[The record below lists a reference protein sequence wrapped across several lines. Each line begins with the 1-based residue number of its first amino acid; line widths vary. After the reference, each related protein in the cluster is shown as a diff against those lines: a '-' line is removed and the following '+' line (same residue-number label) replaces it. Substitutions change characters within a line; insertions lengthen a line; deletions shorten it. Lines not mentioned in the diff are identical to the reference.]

1 MFTLGIR
8 YLNGWAMAA
17 ADGAHKVRAEWPP
30 HPDRVFMALA
40 AAWFETDGDGDE
52 GEALR
57 WLEALPPP
65 DIAASG
71 ATKRSPGHSYVPVN
85 DSKVGRTIPDSQA
98 LLRQEGYSKTL
109 SKLKDAGLAVVPEHR
124 SRQPR
129 GFPVAVPHDPTV
141 HLVWKDA
148 VPTTHL
154 SALERVTAKV
164 THIGHSA
171 SLVQVWVEQRRD
183 ISPTWEPTQ
192 GLATYRLRVPWRG
205 RLDGLE
211 RAYPRRPQP
220 GRWQGYGSAKKQTT
234 RTVSRSAFDP
244 SLLVFA
250 LRGKRFPLQSTLKMT
265 EALRGL
271 LMQKCADQPPPEWF
285 SGHDADGTPTV
296 KPHLAMVPL
305 PFVDAEHADGRIMG
319 LAVILPAGINQ
330 PDAGRCLERVLFAP
344 NTGLPRE
351 HRLFA
356 GRWLECGLEY
366 DTREDPPWNLDA
378 RAWTGGGR
386 GSRAWASVTP
396 AVLNR
401 HFKGPDM
408 WTQAA
413 ESLKDACRHI
423 GLPRPRDARM
433 HPVSL
438 VAGVPHAR
446 NFPRLVRK
454 RDGGSLSH
462 NHAVLEFDEP
472 VSGPVLLGAGRFR
485 GYGLFRPMDRGDNP
499 GFRMTNR

>member
-40 AAWFETDGDGDE
+40 AAWFETDMDGDE

-65 DIAASG
+65 GIAASD
-71 ATKRSPGHSYVPVN
+71 ATKRSRGHSYVPVN
-85 DSKVGRTIPDSQA
+85 DARVSKTIPDTQA
-98 LLRQEGYSKTL
+98 LLKQIGYSKKL
-109 SKLKDAGLAVVPEHR
+109 AKLKAAGLWVLPEHR
-124 SRQPR
+124 SRRPR
-129 GFPVAVPHDPTV
+129 GFPVALPHDPTV
-141 HLVWKDA
+141 HLVWKDSM
-148 VPTTHL
+148 PTTHL
-154 SALERVTAKV
+154 RALERLTAKV

-171 SLVQVWVEQRRD
+171 SLVQAWIAARD
-183 ISPTWEPTQ
+183 DITLTWEPTG
-192 GLATYRLRVPWRG
+192 GLAVHRLRVPWRG
-205 RLDGLE
+205 RLDGLA

-220 GRWQGYGSAKKQTT
+220 GRWQGYGSAKKPTS
-234 RTVSRSAFDP
+234 RSVSRSVFSP
-244 SLLVFA
+244 GLLVFP

-265 EALRGL
+265 RALRGL
-271 LMQKCADQPPPEWF
+271 LMKECPDKPPPEWF
-285 SGHDADGTPTV
+285 SGHGADGSPTV

-319 LAVILPAGINQ
+319 LAVILPVGIDES
-330 PDAGRCLERVLFAP
+330 DAGRCLEPVLFAP
-344 NTGLPRE
+344 DTGLPRE

-366 DTREDPPWNLDA
+366 DTRDRPPWNLDA
-378 RAWTGGGR
+378 RAWTGGER
-386 GSRAWASVTP
+386 GSRVWASVTP
-396 AVLNR
+396 VVLNR

-408 WTQAA
+408 WTRAA
-413 ESLKDACRHI
+413 ESLKDACAHI
-423 GLPRPRDARM
+423 GLPGPREVRM

-446 NFPRLVRK
+446 DFPRLVRK
-454 RDGGSLSH
+454 RDRGRRSH
-462 NHAVLEFDEP
+462 NHVVLEFDEP
-472 VSGPVLLGAGRFR
+472 VRGPVLLGAGRFR
-485 GYGLFRPMDRGDNP
+485 GYGLFRPMKAKG
-499 GFRMTNR
+499 